1 MPFPGH
7 NAQVPAPGAFL
18 TLVAHPSITTSS
30 LLPFSQ
36 GVAQSL
42 SHQDVFVIT
51 SRPNRGKCLLIPK
64 PKVFVVSLMPLR
76 TYCLFTGCSHS
87 LSLQGGSQ
95 VHLKPCLRLD
105 GCLLPPAPTKMG
117 HLSLT
122 PPITVTAIAF
132 YQIRLSS

>member
-64 PKVFVVSLMPLR
+64 PKVFVCFSNASENILPF
-76 TYCLFTGCSHS
+76 YWLFTQLISPGRQSSPLEALPEAGWMSSSSSSH
-87 LSLQGGSQ
+87 
-95 VHLKPCLRLD
+95 
-105 GCLLPPAPTKMG
+105 
-117 HLSLT
+117 
-122 PPITVTAIAF
+122 
-132 YQIRLSS
+132 